1 VRKRAVTDG
10 RIEGST
16 LAEKRR
22 WQQHKKGGKQ
32 TTKRGRKKGG
42 KPEKFA
48 RAVQRAVQGSRWQRN
63 AAGTTEGGKNPKKT
77 RQKERRKRRRKQLFL
92 FPAGRTAPH
101 APVIFFC
108 GEGDKVFFWQ
118 KSSSARKGQVLH

>member
-1 VRKRAVTDG
+1 MRKRAVTDG

-42 KPEKFA
+42 KTEAFA
-48 RAVQRAVQGSRWQRN
+48 VPDMGLEPMIFSP
-63 AAGTTEGGKNPKKT
+63 AAGQIACE
-77 RQKERRKRRRKQLFL
+77 FS
-92 FPAGRTAPH
+92 FA
-101 APVIFFC
+101 
-108 GEGDKVFFWQ
+108 
-118 KSSSARKGQVLH
+118 